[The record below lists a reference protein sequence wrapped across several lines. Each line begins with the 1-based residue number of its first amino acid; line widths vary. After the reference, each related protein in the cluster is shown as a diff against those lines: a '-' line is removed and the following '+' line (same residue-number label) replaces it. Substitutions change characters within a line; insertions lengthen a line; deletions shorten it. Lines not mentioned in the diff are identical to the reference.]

1 MKIEEVRELAEKVMG
16 WKCGTG
22 GTFHWR
28 NSLGLKCTRYEWHP
42 LDNPN
47 EALMLIEALRA
58 AGWRFDAVARNT
70 YWVARFYA
78 KDDDGPLGDVFVTQ
92 IGKTFCEAVCNA
104 ALAAVR
110 SKP

>member
-1 MKIEEVRELAEKVMG
+1 MRTDDMRELCDRVLGCTMDDYLND
-16 WKCGTG
+16 TG
-22 GTFHWR
+22 EVFRPFT
-28 NSLGLKCTRYEWHP
+28 NAMQAMALV
-42 LDNPN
+42 
-47 EALMLIEALRA
+47 EAMRA
-58 AGWRFDAVARNT
+58 AGWAFDTAARDK

-78 KDDDGPLGDVFVTQ
+78 KDDDGPLGDVHVTQ